1 MRLIAASLCALALAP
16 AVSVAEMYV
25 DLGLLGVL
33 PADETVSNT
42 TSGAPGTGG
51 VIDLSNEAGYGFTVA
66 VGSAG
71 AGKHRGVEV
80 EFGFRETPH
89 NKFSTPDGYPLI
101 AEVGNPDNYASSAPA
116 SGDTSITSLML
127 NTYGQFGEGGL
138 NPYLGAGLGV
148 AVHSVD
154 VTTAVGVLKQVHRR
168 VSDQATVFAWQV
180 MAGVSFETFRAGY
193 RYFATADTDI
203 DGLEVT
209 HGRHAFEVGLTFR

>member
-1 MRLIAASLCALALAP
+1 VRLIAASLCALALAP

-80 EFGFRETPH
+80 EFGSARRRTTSSRPPTGTP
-89 NKFSTPDGYPLI
+89 SSRRSATPTTTHHRPPHR
-101 AEVGNPDNYASSAPA
+101 ATRPSPA
-116 SGDTSITSLML
+116 
-127 NTYGQFGEGGL
+127 
-138 NPYLGAGLGV
+138 
-148 AVHSVD
+148 
-154 VTTAVGVLKQVHRR
+154 
-168 VSDQATVFAWQV
+168 
-180 MAGVSFETFRAGY
+180 
-193 RYFATADTDI
+193 
-203 DGLEVT
+203 
-209 HGRHAFEVGLTFR
+209 